1 MREVILFLC
10 PHNVAKS
17 LIAANYFNLRARQ
30 SGLAIEADSAGT
42 EPEQAVPQTVID
54 RLKCEGIDVSQYQPR
69 QVRAEDLA
77 RAKRII
83 SMGCSAESL
92 GISQERIE
100 QWLDVPPFSQD
111 PNGACEVIRVHV
123 DQLISA
129 Y

>member
-1 MREVILFLC
+1 MPERILFLC

-17 LIAANYFNLRARQ
+17 LIAASYVNLRARQ
-30 SGLAIEADSAGT
+30 SGLVIEADSAGT
-42 EPEQAVPQTVID
+42 EPEKAVPQTVIE
-54 RLKCEGIDVSQYQPR
+54 RLKREGIDVSQYRPR
-69 QVRAEDLA
+69 QVRAEELA
-77 RAKRII
+77 TVKRII

-92 GISQERIE
+92 GISEERIE

-111 PNGACEVIRVHV
+111 PDGACEVIRGHV